1 MLRSLFHY
9 LVLKSGLLDIYWHS
23 TFQKGLQ
30 LYKNKHYEDAF
41 KIWEPIAKQGHTA
54 AQCNLGLIY
63 QDGLGIN
70 QDYSKSIE
78 WYLKAAKQ
86 RHAIAQC
93 NLALIYERKGAYR
106 NLSEAIKWFTMS
118 AEQGHIPAQ
127 FNLAGLYEA
136 ENNYSAALKWY
147 EKAANQGDDTIQ
159 AILATIYYNGK
170 GVPQNY
176 SKAFQ
181 WYSKAAEQGHVE
193 AQVMLASMYETG
205 EGIKQ
210 DYKEA
215 LKWYIKAAEQGH
227 IESQFKLGNIFYNG
241 ENVPQNFQ
249 EASKWY
255 TKVALQGR
263 AEAQYNLGLLY
274 NNDQNPNHN
283 YIEAIKWL
291 TKAAEQGNRDAQYNL
306 GSIYEGG
313 KSVPQDF
320 TNALHWYT
328 KAAEQNDVVAQGR
341 LGKMYLLGEGITE
354 NPTEAIKWL
363 TKAYEQ
369 GNDDAK
375 KILEQLHYLITLDSL
390 KIDDFEK
397 ELATILTLD
406 DHHKTS
412 EEKNFIDAVVDVK
425 RFCAFIMQKSKEKSI
440 DWINT
445 IDLSKITEYMSYTEN
460 AQAHYLIF
468 GVNSHNK
475 KIDYL
480 PHQKL
485 FFLINDIKVL
495 KTLTE
500 VLFNSASN
508 SEKQILD
515 YRMRIALNASYLTY
529 YIQGLEIHSLQGT
542 SSLEEENLNNI
553 FLITH
558 IAYTSQLRL
567 FTKKSDA
574 FGKNI
579 KLKMDMGNID
589 NLPLLPIGIGT
600 LKNDNTDQ
608 INGLLMTKEMKEQL
622 LSWMASMQAQAM
634 ANRNVSY

>member
-1 MLRSLFHY
+1 M
-9 LVLKSGLLDIYWHS
+9 
-23 TFQKGLQ
+23 
-30 LYKNKHYEDAF
+30 
-41 KIWEPIAKQGHTA
+41 
-54 AQCNLGLIY
+54 
-63 QDGLGIN
+63 
-70 QDYSKSIE
+70 
-78 WYLKAAKQ
+78 KAAK
-86 RHAIAQC
+86 
-93 NLALIYERKGAYR
+93 
-106 NLSEAIKWFTMS
+106 
-118 AEQGHIPAQ
+118 QGHIPAQ
-127 FNLAGLYEA
+127 VNLAMLYETQK
-136 ENNYSAALKWY
+136 NYSKAIKWY
-147 EKAANQGDDTIQ
+147 TKAAKQGDAGIQTILAIKYHINEVFQNYSEACKWYTKAANQGNADAQ
-159 AILATIYYNGK
+159 FGLAVLYDI
-170 GVPQNY
+170 
-176 SKAFQ
+176 
-181 WYSKAAEQGHVE
+181 
-193 AQVMLASMYETG
+193 G
-205 EGIKQ
+205 EGVKQ

-363 TKAYEQ
+363 TKASEQ

-397 ELATILTLD
+397 ELAAILTLD

-460 AQAHYLIF
+460 AQTHYLIF
-468 GVNSHNK
+468 GVNSHDK

-529 YIQGLEIHSLQGT
+529 YLQGLEIHSLRGT
-542 SSLEEENLNNI
+542 SSLEEENLNKI

-558 IAYTSQLRL
+558 IAYTSQLRSL
-567 FTKKSDA
+567 SEIDNYFRE
-574 FGKNI
+574 NI
-579 KLKMDMGNID
+579 KLKTDTGAID
-589 NLPLLPIGIGT
+589 NLSLLPIGIGT

-634 ANRNVSY
+634 ANRY